1 MARSIEEIE
10 SDAIHALNENDPE
23 LMRQV
28 AAELEETGRELD
40 AAAVLSRACELED
53 CGE

>member
-1 MARSIEEIE
+1 MPRTIDEIE

-23 LMRQV
+23 LMRAV
-28 AAELEETGRELD
+28 AAELEASGRSLD
-40 AAAVLSRACELED
+40 AAAVISRACELED